1 MHAIGRSF
9 IEMLAQE
16 WYVLAAYF
24 GMFVLFEVRRRG
36 ERVAMHRVTRHALWA
51 AGTVVVAHALMAAGT
66 MIRRQ
71 GVDFVVIDHVLVMM
85 LTGSILF
92 LLGRMFEKV
101 PEPAFAPAVAE
112 DETNEF

>member
-1 MHAIGRSF
+1 MNAIGRSF